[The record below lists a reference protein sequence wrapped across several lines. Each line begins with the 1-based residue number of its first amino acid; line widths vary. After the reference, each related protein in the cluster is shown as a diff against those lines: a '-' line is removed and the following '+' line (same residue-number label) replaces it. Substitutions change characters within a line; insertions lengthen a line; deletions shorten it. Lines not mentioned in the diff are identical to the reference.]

1 LPIFATASHSHS
13 LSPTRLN
20 NVNVLTTLA
29 NGTFS
34 RAPMQTLRNLQSQAL
49 SSSPED
55 VRQRDG
61 ERAGNGLA
69 DPVSR
74 GILTMQDAQQLFD
87 V

>member
-1 LPIFATASHSHS
+1 
-13 LSPTRLN
+13 
-20 NVNVLTTLA
+20 
-29 NGTFS
+29 
-34 RAPMQTLRNLQSQAL
+34 MQTLRNLQSHAL

-61 ERAGNGLA
+61 EQGGIGLA

>member
-1 LPIFATASHSHS
+1 MQIFATSSHSHT

-20 NVNVLTTLA
+20 LVNVPTTLA

-34 RAPMQTLRNLQSQAL
+34 RAPMQTLRNLQSHAL

-61 ERAGNGLA
+61 EQGGIGLA